1 MDPLYNTCNFL
12 QKLSLKAFADYQ
24 VSGSENIP
32 PVGPLLIVSNH
43 MSDIDPSM
51 LATAIPR
58 RLRFL
63 AKESLFVGFPISQLL
78 LSYGAYPLNRKKA
91 DIKSIRW
98 AKKHLSSNGTI
109 VIFPEGT
116 RNGGSLIQGKQGVAR
131 LIQMTKSTILP
142 VGLTGTEGFKTVFRA
157 FQPTGK
163 ITVNIGTPFS
173 LPSLEGNITDD
184 LMKSMT
190 DMIMMRIAEL
200 LPEEYRGVYSLNKK
214 NRAN

>member
-1 MDPLYNTCNFL
+1 MDQLYTTCNFL
-12 QKLSLKAFADYQ
+12 QKLTLSAFSNYEVKGQ
-24 VSGSENIP
+24 ENIP

-51 LATAIPR
+51 LAVAIPR

-63 AKESLFVGFPISQLL
+63 AKRSLFVGFPVSQLL
-78 LSYGAYPLNRKKA
+78 SSYGAYPLNRQKS
-91 DIKSIRW
+91 DIKAIKW
-98 AKKHLSSNGTI
+98 AKEHLSSNGTI

-116 RNGGSLIQGKQGVAR
+116 RDGGSLISGKQGVAR
-131 LIQMTKSTILP
+131 LIQMTGSTILP
-142 VGLTGTEGFKTVFRA
+142 VGLTGTERFKSVLRVFN
-157 FQPTGK
+157 PTGE

-173 LPSLEGNITDD
+173 LPTLEGKITDD

-214 NRAN
+214 RRAN

>member
-1 MDPLYNTCNFL
+1 MDSLYNTCNLL
-12 QKLSLKAFADYQ
+12 QKLTLKTFSKYEVTGQ
-24 VSGSENIP
+24 ENIP

-51 LATAIPR
+51 LAVAIPR

-63 AKESLFVGFPISQLL
+63 AKQSLFVGFPVSQLL
-78 LSYGAYPLNRKKA
+78 FAYGAYPLNRKRS
-91 DIKSIRW
+91 DIRAIKW
-98 AKKHLSSNGTI
+98 AKEHLSSSGTI

-116 RNGGSLIQGKQGVAR
+116 RDGGSLISGKQGVAR
-131 LIQMTKSTILP
+131 LIQMTKSTIVP
-142 VGLTGTEGFKTVFRA
+142 VGLTGTEGFKSVLRVFN
-157 FQPTGK
+157 PTGK
-163 ITVNIGTPFS
+163 IKVNIGTPFS
-173 LPSLEGNITDD
+173 LPTLEGNITDD

-200 LPEEYRGVYSLNKK
+200 LPEEYRGVYKVEKK